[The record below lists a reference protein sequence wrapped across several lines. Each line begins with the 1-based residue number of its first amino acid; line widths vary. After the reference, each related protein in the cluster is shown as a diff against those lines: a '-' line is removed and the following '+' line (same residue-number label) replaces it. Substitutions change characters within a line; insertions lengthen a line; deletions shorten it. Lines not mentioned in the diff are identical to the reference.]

1 MTETLIVTYRLHEGV
16 DPASFAAWSREVDTP
31 RCLALDVCLG
41 FSTYVASNPEANQPH
56 VVEVITATSA
66 KEWDRAMEE
75 PGHQDV
81 LQTWGTMADESTL
94 SVLSAQPVTSP

>member
-1 MTETLIVTYRLHEGV
+1 MAETMIVTYRLLEGV
-16 DPASFAAWSREVDTP
+16 DPATFAAWSRDVDTP

-41 FSTYVASNPEANQPH
+41 FNTYVAANPEAGQPH

-66 KEWDRAMEE
+66 ADWDLAMEDA
-75 PGHQDV
+75 GHQDV
-81 LQTWGTMADESTL
+81 LATWATMADASTL